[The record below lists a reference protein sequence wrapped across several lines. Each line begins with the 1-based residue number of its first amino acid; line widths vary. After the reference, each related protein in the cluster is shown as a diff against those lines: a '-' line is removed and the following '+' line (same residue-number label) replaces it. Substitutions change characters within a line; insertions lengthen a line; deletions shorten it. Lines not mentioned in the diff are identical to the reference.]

1 MRTCCRVQIIN
12 LSDPAGGTGQMLT
25 VAGGDAGD
33 DDDHDENSDN
43 FDIMIGLMIYYII
56 SPIIISEYQN

>member
-1 MRTCCRVQIIN
+1 MRTCCLVQIIN

-33 DDDHDENSDN
+33 DDDDDDDDGNDDRN
-43 FDIMIGLMIYYII
+43 AL
-56 SPIIISEYQN
+56 